1 MLRGAGF
8 LPRSRSSARPSQRK
22 QWEAPPPGVNWRS
35 ADEPSA
41 QRHGDWTERW
51 ILPNLRTDPYISE
64 PTMLTKKRA
73 RFGDRFNQ
81 GTDELRLVRAI
92 QRISYRTSYQRNSY
106 HTHHQSHCRL
116 LPHPRFFVG
125 RYFSPKR
132 SSSPRETLRRVLWS
146 RHPLIHRVR
155 LVPSRSPMPVIAQG
169 VYEGTETRECTTSTL
184 DQHVAT
190 QEMFLAEL
198 MQHKS
203 HMATLTALMGQQLQS
218 LNELMDQLKRLGLDD
233 AARAIVFS
241 EIDQNWIDEV
251 LSS

>member
-1 MLRGAGF
+1 
-8 LPRSRSSARPSQRK
+8 
-22 QWEAPPPGVNWRS
+22 
-35 ADEPSA
+35 
-41 QRHGDWTERW
+41 
-51 ILPNLRTDPYISE
+51 
-64 PTMLTKKRA
+64 
-73 RFGDRFNQ
+73 
-81 GTDELRLVRAI
+81 
-92 QRISYRTSYQRNSY
+92 
-106 HTHHQSHCRL
+106 
-116 LPHPRFFVG
+116 
-125 RYFSPKR
+125 
-132 SSSPRETLRRVLWS
+132 
-146 RHPLIHRVR
+146 
-155 LVPSRSPMPVIAQG
+155 MPVIAQG

-203 HMATLTALMGQQLQS
+203 HMATLVQS